1 MFERLR
7 GRHFHTETPATEK
20 NRNPKNVVLS
30 IIRKVFAKKVDINV
44 EIVNKIQDFAQH
56 LALCCNILQLIIVK
70 SKTHIWQY
78 NQVKMSI
85 LLHISFL

>member
-7 GRHFHTETPATEK
+7 DRHFYTETPATEK
-20 NRNPKNVVLS
+20 NRNPKNVVWS

-44 EIVNKIQDFAQH
+44 EIVNKTQDFAQH